1 MRSGTL
7 ASVTRG
13 ASGPHVE
20 ADRREGA
27 TIHHLAPRRDPAPE
41 PDSQPDLDS
50 RELLQ
55 RARRHDPAALREL
68 FERHKDRVAAQ
79 IQRMTGDPAAV
90 DDLTQEVFIAAFA
103 HLDSFRGDSQ
113 FRTWLYRIATNKVR
127 NWWDSD
133 QRRRRREHRSA
144 ELVDPDAS
152 TPDEDLETREH
163 RERLY
168 RALGK
173 LSAKLREAFVAR
185 VIEGM
190 SLQEASEALG
200 IPISTV
206 SYRTRR
212 AEDLLCE
219 ALGIPGHSA
228 TTSTPPRG

>member
-7 ASVTRG
+7 VAVTRG
-13 ASGPHVE
+13 GIGPH
-20 ADRREGA
+20 ADERREGA
-27 TIHHLAPRRDPAPE
+27 TIHRLDERRGLTPE
-41 PDSQPDLDS
+41 PPSQPDPDA
-50 RELLQ
+50 RELLS

-68 FERHKDRVAAQ
+68 FERHKERVAAQ
-79 IQRMTGDPAAV
+79 IQRMTGDQAAV
-90 DDLTQEVFIAAFA
+90 DDLVQEVFIAAFS
-103 HLDSFRGDSQ
+103 HLDGFRGDSQ

-133 QRRRRREHRSA
+133 QRRRRRELRSA
-144 ELVDPDAS
+144 ELPEPGPS
-152 TPDEDLETREH
+152 TPDEDLEAREH
-163 RERLY
+163 RDRLY
-168 RALGK
+168 RALGS

-200 IPISTV
+200 IPVSTV

-219 ALGIPGHSA
+219 ALGIPGH
-228 TTSTPPRG
+228 

>member
-7 ASVTRG
+7 ISMTRG
-13 ASGPHVE
+13 ASGPHVGAE
-20 ADRREGA
+20 RREGA
-27 TIHHLAPRRDPAPE
+27 TIHKLDVRREPELPSREPE
-41 PDSQPDLDS
+41 PPAELDS

-90 DDLTQEVFIAAFA
+90 DDLVQEVFIAAFA

-133 QRRRRREHRSA
+133 QRRRRREHRSS
-144 ELVDPDAS
+144 ELGTADAS
-152 TPDEDLETREH
+152 TPDEDFETREH

-168 RALGK
+168 RAMSQ

-206 SYRTRR
+206 SYRARR

-219 ALGIPGHSA
+219 ALGIPGHSK
-228 TTSTPPRG
+228 

>member
-1 MRSGTL
+1 M
-7 ASVTRG
+7 
-13 ASGPHVE
+13 
-20 ADRREGA
+20 
-27 TIHHLAPRRDPAPE
+27 
-41 PDSQPDLDS
+41 
-50 RELLQ
+50 

-68 FERHKDRVAAQ
+68 FELHKDRVAAQ

-90 DDLTQEVFIAAFA
+90 DDLVQEVFIAAFA
-103 HLDSFRGDSQ
+103 NLGGFRGDSQ

-133 QRRRRREHRSA
+133 QRRRRREHRAA
-144 ELVDPDAS
+144 ELPELGPS
-152 TPDEDLETREH
+152 TPAEELEATEH

-168 RALGK
+168 RAMAT
-173 LSAKLREAFVAR
+173 LSNKLREAFVAR

-200 IPISTV
+200 VPISTV

-219 ALGIPGHSA
+219 ALGIPGHS
-228 TTSTPPRG
+228 G

>member
-7 ASVTRG
+7 VAVKRG
-13 ASGPHVE
+13 ALAPH
-20 ADRREGA
+20 ADERREGA
-27 TIHHLAPRRDPAPE
+27 TIHRLDERRGLATEPAQVE
-41 PDSQPDLDS
+41 DDST
-50 RELLQ
+50 ELLH

-90 DDLTQEVFIAAFA
+90 DDLVQEVFIAAFS
-103 HLDSFRGDSQ
+103 HLEGFRGDSQ

-133 QRRRRREHRSA
+133 QRRRRRERRSV
-144 ELVDPDAS
+144 ELPEAGPS
-152 TPDEDLETREH
+152 MPDEDLEAREH

-168 RALGK
+168 RAMGT

-200 IPISTV
+200 VPISTV

-219 ALGIPGHSA
+219 ALGLPGHS
-228 TTSTPPRG
+228 G

>member
-1 MRSGTL
+1 LR
-7 ASVTRG
+7 VTDG
-13 ASGPHVE
+13 ASGPRV
-20 ADRREGA
+20 ADGRPGGA
-27 TIHHLAPRRDPAPE
+27 TIHRIDAQREAQTGGHEQDLE
-41 PDSQPDLDS
+41 PGDSSERLK
-50 RELLQ
+50 

-68 FERHKDRVAAQ
+68 FDAHKGRVAAQ
-79 IQRMTGDPAAV
+79 IQRMTGDPACV
-90 DDLTQEVFIAAFA
+90 DDLVQEVFIAAFA
-103 HLDSFRGDSQ
+103 NLASFRGDSQ

-133 QRRRRREHRSA
+133 QRRRRREQRA
-144 ELVDPDAS
+144 VELPEPGPS
-152 TPDEDLETREH
+152 TPDDDLEAHEH

-168 RALGK
+168 QAMAT

-200 IPISTV
+200 VPISTV

-219 ALGIPGHSA
+219 ALGIPGHS
-228 TTSTPPRG
+228 G